1 MATAYDTPWPLWLKA
16 HQTVLEAIE
25 QDLAAASLPP
35 LSWYDVLWNLDQ
47 AEGGQ
52 LRMAELADEVLMSRS
67 NLTRL
72 VDRLEK
78 AGLIHRELC
87 ASDRRGFYAVLTD
100 EGRTTRQK
108 MWPIYRTAIERHVEG
123 QLSAEEADVLQRV
136 FRRLIGR

>member
-1 MATAYDTPWPLWLKA
+1 MRIYLWCLSLFAAGLAWAHDDATLDGMAAP
-16 HQTVLEAIE
+16 H
-25 QDLAAASLPP
+25 
-35 LSWYDVLWNLDQ
+35 
-47 AEGGQ
+47 GGQ
-52 LRMAELADEVLMSRS
+52 LRMAELADEVLLSRS

-108 MWPIYRTAIERHVEG
+108 MWPIYRAVIERHVEG